1 VTDNGISNVRQIEIE
16 TNDMKLEGFS
26 FQINGSIVRIA
37 RLKGDKYTFPDDPE
51 AVAAYLRNSRKR
63 VDIFTFLQKLPD
75 TLPTYAYFHEF
86 DNLAVLPVTTF
97 DNWWNNQIRSYPRNR
112 ARQAGKRGVVMR
124 EIPFGDELIHGI
136 CGIYNETPVRQGKKF
151 PHYGMTPER
160 AREYAGTFLDR
171 SVYIGAFLGK
181 EMIGFVKLTMDQ
193 SRTQAAL
200 VHILSKVQH
209 KEKAPTNALIAES
222 VRACAK
228 LEVPFLIYEH
238 FTYGNK
244 VGDSLSHFKEV
255 NGFERVGVPRYYMPL
270 TSFGRLA
277 LRLGLHHRFAERI
290 PESIGAKIRGV
301 RKAWYELRFQTS
313 EER

>member
-1 VTDNGISNVRQIEIE
+1 MNFGGSSLQIQ
-16 TNDMKLEGFS
+16 G
-26 FQINGSIVRIA
+26 GVVRIA
-37 RLKGDKYTFPDDPE
+37 RLAGDKYTFPDDPE
-51 AVAAYLRNSRKR
+51 AVVAYLRNLDKR

-75 TLPTYAYFHEF
+75 ISPKYPYFHEI

-124 EIPFGDELIHGI
+124 EVPFGEELIRGI
-136 CGIYNETPVRQGKKF
+136 CGIYNETPVRQSKKF
-151 PHYGMTPER
+151 PHYGMTSEL
-160 AREYAGTFLDR
+160 ALKYAGTFLER
-171 SVYIGAFLGK
+171 SIYIGAFIGE
-181 EMIGFVKLTMDQ
+181 EMIGFVKLTIDK

-200 VHILSKVQH
+200 VHILSKVEH

-222 VRACAK
+222 VRMCAK
-228 LEVPFLIYEH
+228 LEVPFLVYEH

-255 NGFERVGVPRYYMPL
+255 NGFQRVDVPRYYVPL
-270 TSFGRLA
+270 TSFGRIA
-277 LRLGLHHRFAERI
+277 LRLGLHHRFADRI
-290 PESIGAKIRGV
+290 PENIGAKIREV
-301 RKAWYELRFQTS
+301 RKAWYERKFQMS